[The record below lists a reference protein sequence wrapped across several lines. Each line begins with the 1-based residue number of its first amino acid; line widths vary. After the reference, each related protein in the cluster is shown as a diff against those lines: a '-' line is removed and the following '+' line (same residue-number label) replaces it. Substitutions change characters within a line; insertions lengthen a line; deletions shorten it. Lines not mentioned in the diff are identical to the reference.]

1 MPHIESLRS
10 TLDARRS
17 TLDARRSTLDAR
29 RYKRLAILCLIGVL
43 LAAAQSARADAP
55 TVAELQKQIDELKAQ
70 QGRAL
75 ISTDG
80 KAPVPCDAGHAGTLL
95 LSRAANAAER
105 LCVCTFAHEWSD
117 TTTGKACFR

>member
-1 MPHIESLRS
+1 MFFFFPSRS
-10 TLDARRS
+10 MRGARM
-17 TLDARRSTLDAR
+17 AR
-29 RYKRLAILCLIGVL
+29 VL
-43 LAAAQSARADAP
+43 LFTLAVSFGLAPTARADAP

-95 LSRAANAAER
+95 ISRTANTGETF
-105 LCVCTFAHEWSD
+105 CVCTFAHKWSD
-117 TTTGKACFR
+117 TASGKACFR

>member
-1 MPHIESLRS
+1 MFFFFPSRS
-10 TLDARRS
+10 MRGARM
-17 TLDARRSTLDAR
+17 AR
-29 RYKRLAILCLIGVL
+29 VL
-43 LAAAQSARADAP
+43 LFTLAVSFGVAATARADAP
-55 TVAELQKQIDELKAQ
+55 TVTALQKQIDELKAQ

-95 LSRAANAAER
+95 LARAANAVET

-117 TTTGKACFR
+117 TATGKACFR

>member
-17 TLDARRSTLDAR
+17 TLDARR
-29 RYKRLAILCLIGVL
+29 YKSLAILCLIGVL

-55 TVAELQKQIDELKAQ
+55 TVAELQKQNDALKAQ
-70 QGRAL
+70 QGRTL

-95 LSRAANAAER
+95 LARAANAVET
-105 LCVCTFAHEWSD
+105 LCVCTFAHEWSN
-117 TTTGKACFR
+117 TATGKACFR